1 MCSPHPCRPAPR
13 SPAGSCSVLS
23 CCESPVRPTARTIG
37 GTPDPTPRAPPI
49 VRPTCLDAGVS
60 TVPGTAVRPPLQR
73 PRTMLLGGVCTAVAD
88 HLGWS
93 VRRTRL
99 LAVLTTALGGG
110 GALLY
115 LWLWALVPLAPLDS
129 RDADPAVRRS
139 APVAGLLT
147 LAAAVA
153 ALAVLIT
160 VDSGDDADITRALVA
175 VGLLAGGAVGWS
187 LGLDRGDAVRPARYG
202 SAVRLASCALLV
214 LAGAAVLTGRP
225 SALNAV
231 LAVGVLLIAAG
242 VLAAPRVVTLWS
254 ELMGERAARVREE
267 QRAEIA
273 AHLHDSVLQTLA
285 LIQNRAGASSEVARI
300 ARAQERELRDWL
312 FERDVPVAN
321 DLAAEV
327 RAIAAAVEL
336 DYPVHL
342 EVVAVGASV
351 PGAAALLAATREA
364 VLNAARHAGGDV
376 SVYLESSVQ
385 GVDVFVRDRGPGVVL
400 DEVPGDRLGIRESII
415 GRMARA
421 GGSATV
427 RPGVGGTGTEVHL
440 RLPAEVE
447 R

>member
-1 MCSPHPCRPAPR
+1 MSI
-13 SPAGSCSVLS
+13 SS
-23 CCESPVRPTARTIG
+23 
-37 GTPDPTPRAPPI
+37 
-49 VRPTCLDAGVS
+49 
-60 TVPGTAVRPPLQR
+60 TAVRPPLRR
-73 PRTMLLGGVCTAVAD
+73 PRRVVLGGVCAALAE
-88 HLGWS
+88 HLGWTLAS
-93 VRRTRL
+93 TRFFVVVGSL
-99 LAVLTTALGGG
+99 LGGG
-110 GALLY
+110 GVLLY
-115 LWLWALVPLAPLDS
+115 LWLWALVPLAPSEGESD
-129 RDADPAVRRS
+129 RAVRRVV
-139 APVAGLLT
+139 PVAGLLSVAAVVAAGAVL
-147 LAAAVA
+147 LALEARDDVAVTRALAAVA
-153 ALAVLIT
+153 ALAGSAVAWAL
-160 VDSGDDADITRALVA
+160 GPGRDDPSATARASLHVRLASCAALLVA

>member
-1 MCSPHPCRPAPR
+1 M
-13 SPAGSCSVLS
+13 
-23 CCESPVRPTARTIG
+23 
-37 GTPDPTPRAPPI
+37 
-49 VRPTCLDAGVS
+49 S
-60 TVPGTAVRPPLQR
+60 TLPGTVVRPPLR
-73 PRTMLLGGVCTAVAD
+73 RARSVLLGGVCAALAE

-93 VRRTRL
+93 VRATRV
-99 LAVLTTALGGG
+99 LALATTALGGS

-115 LWLWALVPLAPLDS
+115 LWLWALVPLAPLE
-129 RDADPAVRRS
+129 RPDADPAVRRRT
-139 APVAGLLT
+139 PVAGLLA
-147 LAAAVA
+147 LAAAA
-153 ALAVLIT
+153 ATLTVLIAH
-160 VDSGDDADITRALVA
+160 VRGDDADITRALVA

-187 LGLDRGDAVRPARYG
+187 LGPDRGDPARSARYG
-202 SAVRLASCALLV
+202 PAVRLATCALLV
-214 LAGAAVLTGRP
+214 LAGGAVLISRP

-231 LAVGVLLIAAG
+231 LAVGVLLVAAG

-312 FERDVPVAN
+312 FERDVPVTN
-321 DLAAEV
+321 DLAAEI

-351 PGAAALLAATREA
+351 PGAAPLLAATREA

-376 SVYLESSVQ
+376 SVYLESSAL
-385 GVDVFVRDRGPGVVL
+385 GVDVFVRDRGPGVDL

-421 GGSATV
+421 GGSASV